1 MLQVCLLELL
11 RMAAKFVISFKF
23 GFLQTQVHAQ
33 LQLRF
38 SQWSCWWTLYF
49 THKLMVGCF
58 VLLVWVRH
66 QKCFHLS
73 FSLWLRLLTVSQS
86 FHQSLQHLW
95 GLYVSHLLCTR
106 RRSSSSALLP
116 SGSVWRRWWRR
127 PAEWRRSYSLPSST
141 QTPPGG
147 LRAQKHMLAQAHQ
160 SFRACRSVA
169 KCLKRTN
176 PAEDVKLY
184 KEKNKQKKNHPI
196 KIVSFCVSWKAEKS
210 PPFFIYCRSPERH
223 RGIIQQCN
231 KSDQYQFFS

>member
-160 SFRACRSVA
+160 SVPFCCQMF
-169 KCLKRTN
+169 K
-176 PAEDVKLY
+176 
-184 KEKNKQKKNHPI
+184 KNKPSWRCQALQKKNKKNTP
-196 KIVSFCVSWKAEKS
+196 
-210 PPFFIYCRSPERH
+210 
-223 RGIIQQCN
+223 
-231 KSDQYQFFS
+231 